1 MNSSFQHCA
10 YNQILTTELNA
21 GARLE
26 IAVVISGFPRE
37 RGGPHK
43 PDVREARRDDLL
55 YDEAPMP
62 IVSFSIFTRLRIPQ
76 NDNATGLQKWHP
88 TVESLP
94 CAAWRLVAIE

>member
-10 YNQILTTELNA
+10 YNRIPTTELNA

-26 IAVVISGFPRE
+26 VAAIVCCFPCE
-37 RGGPHK
+37 RRGPHK
-43 PDVREARRDDLL
+43 PDVRESRGEDLL
-55 YDEAPMP
+55 YDQSPVP
-62 IVSFSIFTRLRIPQ
+62 IVSFGIFTRLRIPQ